1 MSRGVHRARVVR
13 VREMQHLQRRVAVAV
28 GRQHEPAERRVRGIA
43 DRLPFLADEPRQ
55 QCIPCRDRLAIELD
69 RDRLDLGR
77 TYAVVGDLPGKT
89 RAFAAVLVAAAD
101 RDVGPHAGARLRLH
115 HASLINAQPA
125 YQQADQY
132 GGDAAHFGQA
142 HPAAGDCG
150 GRIGKRSRVTRA
162 SGLCEGGGVTRSSRA
177 RSSGGNLPHTLDSK
191 KQPRTQVSPAS
202 GVSAPDWAFHRQ
214 GSTMKKWLT
223 TNRGILVFLLC
234 LGFFRTA
241 VADWNT
247 IRSGS
252 MRPTLLEGDVVLV
265 NRLAYDL
272 KVPLTDRSLARLGDP
287 QRGDIVTFTSPKDGT
302 RLIKRLIAIPGDIVE
317 MRNEV
322 LIVNGVAAEY
332 ADITAMKEPAGNGEP
347 LDGAHASE
355 QVAGSR
361 RRVQFLARANS
372 RRSFDATTVPAD
384 QYFMLGDNRDNSE
397 DSRYIGF
404 VPRAALIGRAER
416 VLVSADIKGNWHP
429 RLERTVTPLM

>member
-1 MSRGVHRARVVR
+1 
-13 VREMQHLQRRVAVAV
+13 
-28 GRQHEPAERRVRGIA
+28 
-43 DRLPFLADEPRQ
+43 
-55 QCIPCRDRLAIELD
+55 
-69 RDRLDLGR
+69 
-77 TYAVVGDLPGKT
+77 
-89 RAFAAVLVAAAD
+89 
-101 RDVGPHAGARLRLH
+101 
-115 HASLINAQPA
+115 
-125 YQQADQY
+125 
-132 GGDAAHFGQA
+132 
-142 HPAAGDCG
+142 
-150 GRIGKRSRVTRA
+150 
-162 SGLCEGGGVTRSSRA
+162 
-177 RSSGGNLPHTLDSK
+177 
-191 KQPRTQVSPAS
+191 
-202 GVSAPDWAFHRQ
+202 
-214 GSTMKKWLT
+214 
-223 TNRGILVFLLC
+223 
-234 LGFFRTA
+234 
-241 VADWNT
+241 
-247 IRSGS
+247 
-252 MRPTLLEGDVVLV
+252 
-265 NRLAYDL
+265 
-272 KVPLTDRSLARLGDP
+272 
-287 QRGDIVTFTSPKDGT
+287 
-302 RLIKRLIAIPGDIVE
+302 